1 MSIPI
6 TDNVFA
12 FSASDHTEHG
22 ALGTPEISIPG
33 AGAQNMSRTNLPDVV
48 SGGNPLVASANVLL
62 NLVPQIRAMASNADP
77 EGFQRLL
84 LANIREFER
93 SAGVAGVPIETVI
106 GARYCLCTVVDE
118 AAAQTPCGGSG
129 VWPKFSLLVALHN

>member
-1 MSIPI
+1 M
-6 TDNVFA
+6 A
-12 FSASDHTEHG
+12 
-22 ALGTPEISIPG
+22 
-33 AGAQNMSRTNLPDVV
+33 RTSLPDVV

-118 AAAQTPCGGSG
+118 AAAQTPWGGSG
-129 VWPKFSLLVALHN
+129 VWPKFSLLVALHNETWGAKSFSSCWPSWFRRRTSTST